1 MNHST
6 RIKWVI
12 YAKTVLQNSFE
23 QIIHFEEYRY
33 ILDTRSNI
41 YYCSIWNEDIFIWSR
56 DDKCKMNLTLMGF
69 SSYFDTFQIVYS
81 VVSVIQKRI

>member
-6 RIKWVI
+6 RIKWVM
-12 YAKTVLQNSFE
+12 YAKSVLQNSFE

-41 YYCSIWNEDIFIWSR
+41 YYCSIFIWSR

-81 VVSVIQKRI
+81 FVSVIQKPI